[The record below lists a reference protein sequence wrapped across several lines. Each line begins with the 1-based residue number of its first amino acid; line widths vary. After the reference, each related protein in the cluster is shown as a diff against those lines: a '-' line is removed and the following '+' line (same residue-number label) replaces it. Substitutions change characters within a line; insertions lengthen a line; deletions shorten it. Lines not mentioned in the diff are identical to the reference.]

1 MHVLPLPFGLAL
13 ALIPRRDADK
23 LRDDEPPVPVRFE
36 KTTHAREQIL
46 GDLKH
51 LDAGR
56 FII

>member
-13 ALIPRRDADK
+13 ALIRRRDADK
-23 LRDDEPPVPVRFE
+23 LRDDEPVRVRFE
-36 KTTHAREQIL
+36 ETTHAREQIL

>member
-13 ALIPRRDADK
+13 ALIRRRDADK
-23 LRDDEPPVPVRFE
+23 LRDDEPMRVRFE

-46 GDLKH
+46 GDIKH

>member
-13 ALIPRRDADK
+13 ALIPRRDANR
-23 LRDDEPPVPVRFE
+23 LRDDEPVRVRFE

-46 GDLKH
+46 GDVKH
-51 LDAGR
+51 LGAVR